1 MLPAMSIVRKANRF
15 RGAAI
20 VFSAIAAMV
29 GCGSG
34 TTMSAGERQA
44 IADSIARQVK
54 AAYDLSKPKGL
65 DRGVREAR
73 RSLAHYPGA
82 SLGFAVDARLCDGDG
97 SGHDDAAQAVNPEAE

>member
-1 MLPAMSIVRKANRF
+1 MTSYKTPQRASTLRVRLWPSRVEEDAMLPAMSIVRKANRF

-65 DRGVREAR
+65 GPRCSRKR
-73 RSLAHYPGA
+73 RSL
-82 SLGFAVDARLCDGDG
+82 
-97 SGHDDAAQAVNPEAE
+97 